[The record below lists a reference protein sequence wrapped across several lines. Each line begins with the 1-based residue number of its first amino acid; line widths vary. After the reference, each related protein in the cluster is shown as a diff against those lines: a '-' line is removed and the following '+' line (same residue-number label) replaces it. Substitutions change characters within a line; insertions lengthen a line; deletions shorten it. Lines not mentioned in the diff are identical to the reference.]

1 MCTYCWATERFLGLE
16 MWKPLF
22 ITTWFFSTKPPF
34 SYLRNMNGIICI
46 SEDQLLVGDNY
57 SNVSAKY
64 LEQDPYFNSRET
76 FLAFA
81 EVTPQSNVRSDPLI
95 GCWCSEVTPEEFS
108 VRHRWPLIGPL
119 RISGHPPGGRR
130 KGLRAVRRKFGSHHT
145 GFRDTGHMGT
155 ILSWGIWLQLKLYEA
170 EYHHSF

>member
-1 MCTYCWATERFLGLE
+1 MCTYCWATER
-16 MWKPLF
+16 
-22 ITTWFFSTKPPF
+22 FSTKPPF

-46 SEDQLLVGDNY
+46 SEEQLLWVIITALGLCFSKESWARSIFQQPRNF
-57 SNVSAKY
+57 SS
-64 LEQDPYFNSRET
+64 FC
-76 FLAFA
+76 
-81 EVTPQSNVRSDPLI
+81 RSDPTVKCQKWPVNWLLVLRSDPRRVF
-95 GCWCSEVTPEEFS
+95 GETPLTPYRAIAHLGS
-108 VRHRWPLIGPL
+108 PAV
-119 RISGHPPGGRR
+119 GRR